1 MKAKV
6 GDKVRIKTSHARG
19 VIQRIK
25 GKSLFV
31 SLDEGGAELVEGSEL
46 TNFSLAARKAW
57 ESMPERRVGRPKG
70 SSKTDRVSVTLRIDR
85 ELWAR
90 FQQAEQEKQIT
101 DRTGT
106 VNKWIAE
113 KLDELE
119 KK

>member
-57 ESMPERRVGRPKG
+57 DPCLSEESVAQKDHP
-70 SSKTDRVSVTLRIDR
+70 
-85 ELWAR
+85 
-90 FQQAEQEKQIT
+90 KQIVF
-101 DRTGT
+101 R
-106 VNKWIAE
+106 
-113 KLDELE
+113 
-119 KK
+119 